1 MKDLGITIHI
11 ISLQEYLEKL
21 DGLCDGVYELLNE
34 FGVVA
39 NTYVYAEGAG
49 STFFARTAVPVVAED
64 FETAINTATKTILE
78 LYALE
83 QE

>member
-1 MKDLGITIHI
+1 MKDLKITINI
-11 ISLQEYLEKL
+11 ISLQEYLEKH
-21 DGLCDGVYELLNE
+21 DGFCNGVYELLNE

-49 STFFARTAVPVVAED
+49 SDFFTRTAVPVVYND

-78 LYALE
+78 LYGLE